1 MGWFSLPVANLLLHI
16 LLHLIQFG
24 SDLLK
29 QRCFSLQTAYCST
42 LYHIISF
49 CSITLCSVVQ
59 TTQEKEGGRGINK
72 QTYQQKFSFAGT
84 WIALREADTFV
95 FCHCYHDQRDPLVP
109 ELQFIKSCCIVLWRQ
124 SVSLMKKPAI
134 VEMNGWCHCWGSLT
148 PVSEVGSSLAQ
159 LGGLPG
165 GAEAQPLLPP
175 RAACAPATPRSRE
188 PNALGFQWVAFLIK
202 GGVSVWRMGV
212 NSKQGESAGHR
223 DLVGAG
229 SRLCSFRDASLG
241 VVFLAASVSGWTQGE
256 SRGKKGSSCFLQYNP
271 VAPVDVC
278 SYPVLNFL
286 SDTELGIC
294 SCLCPCDLIL
304 CIWA

>member
-1 MGWFSLPVANLLLHI
+1 MANLLLHI

-59 TTQEKEGGRGINK
+59 TTQEKEGGGGINK

-95 FCHCYHDQRDPLVP
+95 FCHCYHDQRHPLVP

-124 SVSLMKKPAI
+124 SVSQMKKTAI

-159 LGGLPG
+159 LAGAAW
-165 GAEAQPLLPP
+165 GAEALLPP

-188 PNALGFQWVAFLIK
+188 PNA
-202 GGVSVWRMGV
+202 
-212 NSKQGESAGHR
+212 
-223 DLVGAG
+223 
-229 SRLCSFRDASLG
+229 
-241 VVFLAASVSGWTQGE
+241 
-256 SRGKKGSSCFLQYNP
+256 
-271 VAPVDVC
+271 
-278 SYPVLNFL
+278 
-286 SDTELGIC
+286 
-294 SCLCPCDLIL
+294 
-304 CIWA
+304 